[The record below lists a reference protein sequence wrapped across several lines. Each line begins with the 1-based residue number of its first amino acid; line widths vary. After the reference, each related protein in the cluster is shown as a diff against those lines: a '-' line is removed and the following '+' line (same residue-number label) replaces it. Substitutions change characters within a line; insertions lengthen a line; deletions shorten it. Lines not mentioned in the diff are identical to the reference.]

1 MEAEWTDA
9 EITKLIEF
17 YETNPMLYDPAD
29 ANYRN
34 RDLKRQKENE
44 IAAILGKP
52 GKRTRRRRRLVGSR
66 RFCGLSLGVL
76 YDRLHI
82 QIPTLATCQSTLFR
96 IYHASSIGST
106 IWLNAGMGKMR
117 DAGVAKDEMLSKSME

>member
-17 YETNPMLYDPAD
+17 YETNPMLYDPVD

-34 RDLKRQKENE
+34 RDLKREKENE

-52 GKRTRRRRRLVGSR
+52 GKRTRRRRRVVGSR
-66 RFCGLSLGVL
+66 RFCGYRLVSCTIICTYKSL
-76 YDRLHI
+76 
-82 QIPTLATCQSTLFR
+82 PSP
-96 IYHASSIGST
+96 HASLLCLESVM
-106 IWLNAGMGKMR
+106 L
-117 DAGVAKDEMLSKSME
+117 VASDRQFD